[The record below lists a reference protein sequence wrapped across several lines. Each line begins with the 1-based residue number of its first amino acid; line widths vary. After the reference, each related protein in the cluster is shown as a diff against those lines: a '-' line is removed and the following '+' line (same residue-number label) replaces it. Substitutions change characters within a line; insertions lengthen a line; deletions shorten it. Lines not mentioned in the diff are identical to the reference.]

1 MTNNLYEALENV
13 NEETWEGLFQNLYEE
28 NMEAILWEDGEINF
42 RYEGH
47 RSELEENIIAYL
59 PLKSDELQEMLIEF
73 NIYDYENDSVLPDI
87 DRTVKN
93 DFIEEVLKNLF
104 IEK

>member
-1 MTNNLYEALENV
+1 MTNNLYEALEHV
-13 NEETWEGLFQNLYEE
+13 NEETWEGLFQNLYNE

-73 NIYDYENDSVLPDI
+73 NIYDYENDSVLPDV
-87 DRTVKN
+87 DRTLKN

>member
-1 MTNNLYEALENV
+1 
-13 NEETWEGLFQNLYEE
+13 
-28 NMEAILWEDGEINF
+28 
-42 RYEGH
+42 
-47 RSELEENIIAYL
+47 
-59 PLKSDELQEMLIEF
+59 MLIEF

>member
-47 RSELEENIIAYL
+47 RS
-59 PLKSDELQEMLIEF
+59 
-73 NIYDYENDSVLPDI
+73 
-87 DRTVKN
+87 
-93 DFIEEVLKNLF
+93 
-104 IEK
+104 

>member
-1 MTNNLYEALENV
+1 MTNNLYKALENV
-13 NEETWEGLFQNLYEE
+13 NEETWEDLFQNLYEE

-42 RYEGH
+42 RYKGR
-47 RSELEENIIAYL
+47 RSEFEENIIAYL

-73 NIYDYENDSVLPDI
+73 NIYDYENNGVLPDV

>member
-1 MTNNLYEALENV
+1 MTNNLYKALENV
-13 NEETWEGLFQNLYEE
+13 NEETWEDLFQNLYEE

-47 RSELEENIIAYL
+47 RSEFEENIIAYL
-59 PLKSDELQEMLIEF
+59 PLKSDELQEILIEF
-73 NIYDYENDSVLPDI
+73 NIYDYENDSVLPDV
-87 DRTVKN
+87 DRTIKN